1 MARYLNDTLNN
12 IKFTTQKR
20 AYLELGLLKM
30 ADGHLNDYASLL
42 GRVEA
47 LERQIALGVTVM
59 PVQNNEPKINFT
71 SNPEEILKY
80 DKLTIANTEIEMML
94 HLFKLKI

>member
-1 MARYLNDTLNN
+1 
-12 IKFTTQKR
+12 
-20 AYLELGLLKM
+20 
-30 ADGHLNDYASLL
+30 
-42 GRVEA
+42 
-47 LERQIALGVTVM
+47 M

-80 DKLTIANTEIEMML
+80 DKPTIANTEIEMML